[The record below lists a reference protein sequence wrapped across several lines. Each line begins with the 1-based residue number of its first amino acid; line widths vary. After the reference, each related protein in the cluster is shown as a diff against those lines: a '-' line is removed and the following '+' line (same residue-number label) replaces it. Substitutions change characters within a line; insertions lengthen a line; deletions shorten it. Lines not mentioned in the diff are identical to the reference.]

1 MTEMWSYTELWSHL
15 GQVDAA
21 RMLQDGTVHTLT
33 GDVEHV
39 TRILPAQVDTLSS
52 AFVKRGVDF
61 SVMGPSTA
69 TTVAAGLLNLLP
81 LLFFSYIAL
90 SLLRG
95 GRMMGGGGGLQ
106 GVQNFAAEAVSDARF
121 DDVAGL
127 AGPKEELQEIVSFLK
142 DPTAFHEVGAK
153 VPKGVLLEGPPGTG
167 KTLLARAVAG
177 EADCNFLS
185 ASASSFVEMY
195 VGLGAARVR
204 SLFQAAREASPCI
217 VWIDEIDALARK
229 RGQGRAGGNEERET
243 TLNEL
248 LTAMDGFDV
257 SDSVVVLAATNRA
270 DLLDDAVLRPGRFDR
285 RVSVSLPSVHERREI
300 LGVHA
305 KNKPIGEDV
314 SLDQLARDTPGF
326 SGAQLANLLNE
337 AAIRAIRRGGRL
349 LNRDD
354 VVDALERVVVGLKGS
369 TEGQSDRTKRRVAV
383 HEAGHALVS
392 TALGDDEVAR
402 VTIVPRSNGAG
413 GFTSFRGD
421 EDKLVGNLLTKK
433 DLTSKICVLL
443 AGRAAEEVVLGEDTI
458 STGASNDLMRVQ
470 SIARDM
476 INKLGMGRSLSTSDD
491 ETSEGARFGNDSA
504 VRNLID
510 DCYDSTVKLL
520 QDHVG
525 ALNQITDLLVEQETI
540 EGSVIRDILAK

>member
-69 TTVAAGLLNLLP
+69 TTVAAALLNLLP
-81 LLFFSYIAL
+81 LLFFSYLAL

-95 GRMMGGGGGLQ
+95 GRMMGGGGA
-106 GVQNFAAEAVSDARF
+106 GVQNFAAEVVSDARF

-349 LNRDD
+349 LNRED

-421 EDKLVGNLLTKK
+421 EDKLVGNILTKK

-458 STGASNDLMRVQ
+458 STGASNDLTRVQ

-476 INKLGMGRSLSTSDD
+476 IDKLGMGSSLSTSDED
-491 ETSEGARFGNDSA
+491 TSEGSRYGNDSA
-504 VRNLID
+504 VRKLID

-520 QDHVG
+520 RERVD
-525 ALNQITDLLVEQETI
+525 ALKQITDLLVEQETI
-540 EGSVIRDILAK
+540 EGSVVRDILAK